1 MILQHVTNFSLP
13 SIGRFYM
20 TRYMTSAS
28 ALSTS
33 NPSCDGEVIVEENG
47 NNKKV
52 ILNRPKAFNALNLNM
67 IRTLTPLYERW
78 ERNASTLVILQGSGE
93 KAFCSGGDVRAIYE
107 AGKSHQQHPQSG
119 GGLTSDFFFEEYQ
132 LNHIISKQKVTQ
144 VALLNG
150 ITMGGGVGLSVHG
163 RFRVAC
169 EHTVFAMPETG
180 IGLFCDVGG
189 SFFLPRLQYN
199 RIASAFKDKRHVI
212 PQYRNKSDSVSS
224 NKNSITS
231 SVSALGMYLAL
242 TGAKLKGK
250 DLIIAGIATH
260 FVPFE
265 KFPELT
271 EKLFKTDVSHV
282 NSILDSYNVLVGYH
296 PTEIV
301 EFLDIIERC
310 FSLPT
315 VELIIKALQ
324 NEENSS
330 ENGEKS
336 REFAKKTLVTLGQ
349 MSPTSLKVVHRQL
362 HLGIKLN
369 YEQCFEMEYNMSQGF
384 MRGHDFF
391 EGVRA
396 ALVDKDKNPKWI
408 PKTLEEV
415 SEADVEKHFVPA
427 SDRIWKPRSATS
439 SKN

>member
-13 SIGRFYM
+13 SVGRFYM

-78 ERNASTLVILQGSGE
+78 ERNTSTLVILQGSGE

-224 NKNSITS
+224 SKNSITS

-315 VELIIKALQ
+315 VE
-324 NEENSS
+324 
-330 ENGEKS
+330 
-336 REFAKKTLVTLGQ
+336 V
-349 MSPTSLKVVHRQL
+349 
-362 HLGIKLN
+362 
-369 YEQCFEMEYNMSQGF
+369 
-384 MRGHDFF
+384 
-391 EGVRA
+391 
-396 ALVDKDKNPKWI
+396 
-408 PKTLEEV
+408 
-415 SEADVEKHFVPA
+415 
-427 SDRIWKPRSATS
+427 
-439 SKN
+439 